1 MLDALEP
8 SYPIIEAADL
18 TPERFGAL
26 IREHSCLLAR
36 GLFDSADV
44 LRLRDAATRTYGVY
58 DRGMAAI
65 KTGGQPPSD
74 VTVIT
79 ADGFGKSRAELA
91 EFRRFGSLVL
101 GFCPYAVGVV
111 STVLSKSPVKA
122 CVEAYFGQPIGLSLN
137 SSSVRLS
144 EVSNDVRRVFHQDG
158 SFLGGADTETINC
171 WIALDE
177 CGVEA
182 PGLEVFPQRLNEL
195 LPVGGPG
202 AVTSWEIAESDAY
215 GRMGADKAWFP
226 TFKAGDA
233 FIFDHLH
240 VHRTHLTESMTRDR
254 FAAECWMFP
263 IKERYRP
270 ELLAWLG

>member
-1 MLDALEP
+1 MLDAPEP
-8 SYPIIEAADL
+8 SYPIIEAVDL
-18 TPERFGAL
+18 TPERFGTL
-26 IREHSCLLAR
+26 IRENSCLLAR
-36 GLFDSADV
+36 GLFDQADV
-44 LRLRDAATRTYGVY
+44 RRLREAAARTYGVY
-58 DRGMAAI
+58 DRGVAAI
-65 KTGGQPPSD
+65 KNGEGPPGD
-74 VTVIT
+74 VNVIT
-79 ADGFGKSRAELA
+79 GDGFGNSRAQLA

-122 CVEAYFGQPIGLSLN
+122 CVEAYFGQAIGLSLN

-144 EVSNDVRRVFHQDG
+144 EVSNDVRRVFHQSG
-158 SFLGGADTETINC
+158 SFLGGVDAETISC

-182 PGLEVFPQRLNEL
+182 PGLEVFPHRIDEL

-202 AVTSWEIAESDAY
+202 AVTSWEIAESKAY
-215 GRMGADKAWFP
+215 GRMGADRAWVP

-233 FIFDHLH
+233 FFFDHLH
-240 VHRTHLTESMTRDR
+240 VHRAHLTKSMTSDS

-263 IKERYRP
+263 IKERYRS

>member
-18 TPERFGAL
+18 TPERFAGLLRA
-26 IREHSCLLAR
+26 HSCLLAR
-36 GLFDSADV
+36 GLFDRADV
-44 LRLRDAATRTYGVY
+44 LRLRDAATKTYGVY

-65 KTGGQPPSD
+65 KAGAEPPSD
-74 VTVIT
+74 VNIIT
-79 ADGFGKSRAELA
+79 ADGFGKSRDELA
-91 EFRRFGSLVL
+91 NFRRFGSLVL

-111 STVLSKSPVKA
+111 STVLSKSQIKG
-122 CVEAYFGQPIGLSLN
+122 CVEAYFDQPIGLSLN

-144 EVSNDVRRVFHQDG
+144 EIGNDIRRVFHQDG
-158 SFLGGADTETINC
+158 SFLGGADAETINC
-171 WIALDE
+171 WIALDD
-177 CGVEA
+177 CGVDA
-182 PGLEVFPQRLNEL
+182 PGLEVFPQRVKEL

-202 AVTSWEIAESDAY
+202 AVTSWEVSESDAY
-215 GRMGADKAWFP
+215 DRMGADQAWFP

-233 FIFDHLH
+233 FIFDHMHL
-240 VHRTHLTESMTRDR
+240 HRTHLTEAMTRDR

-263 IKERYRP
+263 IKERYRS